1 MSASRLEFRDLLSG
15 ESPGGLPDAAAFPV
29 TDPLGAYGRDRQTK
43 VRERFELLSSGDG
56 SLTSSGR
63 FYADFSN

>member
-1 MSASRLEFRDLLSG
+1 MGMLSSANRTVQKAGMGSLGQQRF
-15 ESPGGLPDAAAFPV
+15 V
-29 TDPLGAYGRDRQTK
+29 TIALIRSVLTEENRQIK